1 MEHGDVHKE
10 LLPLDASEQFV
21 AITKGKL
28 TNDQCS
34 ERFVREVHLQ
44 ISQS

>member
-1 MEHGDVHKE
+1 MEHGVVHEE

-21 AITKGKL
+21 TINKGKL

-34 ERFVREVHLQ
+34 ERFMREVHLQ